1 MAHPDRPAGPD
12 RYCIPHCAPLLNRQ
26 SKISA
31 ACPGRSLFDLRGHLG
46 YPRQAKANPAPFPAC
61 PAREAIPHSQRSETL
76 VIQLVLAVV
85 CAIVVSAMCSVFE
98 AVLYSLPVSNVE
110 LMAKR
115 HPRRAAKMKQLKEN
129 IDRPITAILTLNTIA
144 NTIGAAVAG
153 ASAVAVFGDSSLAWF
168 SLLFTLAILLFSE
181 ILPKK
186 IGVIYSRQLA
196 PLITLPLHWMVRIL
210 SPVIWLC
217 QAITR
222 LVPDSGD
229 ANQVSA
235 EELQTIAMLSRRSG
249 EIGAEQEKV
258 ITNILQLNHK
268 SVRDVMTPRTVTF
281 SLDMRTTIRQA
292 IALADNWRMHSRVP
306 VYDGDKDNVVGM
318 VLSREMFMAAAENR
332 YDTRLSEIMAP
343 VHFVP
348 ETAPLNRV
356 FIDFFERRQHL
367 FVAVDEYGSVTG
379 VISMEDI
386 IEEIMGREI
395 VDESDTTR
403 DMRELARIRR
413 KKLRRQEGGNSPS

>member
-1 MAHPDRPAGPD
+1 M
-12 RYCIPHCAPLLNRQ
+12 
-26 SKISA
+26 
-31 ACPGRSLFDLRGHLG
+31 
-46 YPRQAKANPAPFPAC
+46 
-61 PAREAIPHSQRSETL
+61 
-76 VIQLVLAVV
+76 VIQLILAVG
-85 CAIVVSAMCSVFE
+85 CAIVISAMCSVFE
-98 AVLYSLPVSNVE
+98 AVLYSLPVSNIE
-110 LMAKR
+110 LMAKKY
-115 HPRRAAKMKQLKEN
+115 PGRAAMMKRLKEN
-129 IDRPITAILTLNTIA
+129 IDHPITAILTLNTIA

-153 ASAVAVFGDSSLAWF
+153 ASAVAVFGQSSLAWF

-186 IGVIYSRQLA
+186 VGVIYSRELA

-210 SPVIWLC
+210 MPVIWLC

-222 LVPDSGD
+222 LVPDHGD

-249 EIGAEQEKV
+249 EIGAEQEQV

-281 SLDMRTTIRQA
+281 SMDMNITIREA
-292 IALADNWRMHSRVP
+292 IALADKWRMHSRVP

-318 VLSREMFMAAAENR
+318 VMSREMFMAAAEDR
-332 YDTRLSEIMAP
+332 YDTRLCELMAP

-403 DMRELARIRR
+403 DMRELARTRR
-413 KKLRRQEGGNSPS
+413 KALRRDERGVSS